1 MPDEPDTQK
10 NLPGRHRP
18 RLSEL
23 SKETTE
29 EDLWDLEDDSRL
41 SPAQPTKR
49 AEPASVIRKAKLDPL
64 EKREPS
70 AENPS
75 KPAVVTHHTKQSS
88 SSPAASKES
97 EGRPGPPKASRPN
110 GLRPRDP
117 KSSTPQLEATVEEPS
132 PEEKQEAPET
142 SVPTSEEPPEKPEK
156 PETKAA
162 PTSGKKETGK
172 GEKLGLIA
180 FGIVFLLL
188 AIWWLVGLF
197 SSISTTRLGDDQPD
211 FPAKGAYVTIE
222 AAETYWR
229 EPVRDGIS
237 PDVARRDVEF
247 IPVLS
252 VAINDS
258 EAGVLRAIF
267 RNEEGDF
274 VGDSISKKFA
284 NGVFDQHAQSTIEF
298 PATDGFMNSGEFN
311 GYRVGDDRWTV
322 ELFEGPSA
330 DASGSE
336 FKLLFTTPISPSRQ

>member
-29 EDLWDLEDDSRL
+29 EDLWDLEDDSRPSL
-41 SPAQPTKR
+41 AQP
-49 AEPASVIRKAKLDPL
+49 A
-64 EKREPS
+64 KREPS
-70 AENPS
+70 AEKPS
-75 KPAVVTHHTKQSS
+75 KPAVVTHHSKHSS
-88 SSPAASKES
+88 SSPADSKEPD
-97 EGRPGPPKASRPN
+97 ERPGPPKASRPN

-117 KSSTPQLEATVEEPS
+117 KSSISQLEAAIEEPMEAAVEEPPTCKKKQEVPETAAAPT
-132 PEEKQEAPET
+132 PEE
-142 SVPTSEEPPEKPEK
+142 SPEKPEK
-156 PETKAA
+156 AETKA
-162 PTSGKKETGK
+162 TSTPEKRETGK
-172 GEKLGLIA
+172 GEKMGLIA
-180 FGIVFLLL
+180 FGVVSLLL
-188 AIWWLVGLF
+188 GTWWLVGLF
-197 SSISTTRLGDDQPD
+197 SRISTTRLGDDQPD
-211 FPAKGAYVTIE
+211 FPTKGAYVTIE
-222 AAETYWR
+222 GAETYWR
-229 EPVRDGIS
+229 EPVRDGAN
-237 PDVARRDVEF
+237 PDVARREVEF

-252 VAINDS
+252 VEINDS

-284 NGVFDQHAQSTIEF
+284 SGVFDQNAQSTIEF

-330 DASGSE
+330 EASGNE
-336 FKLLFTTPISPSRQ
+336 FKLLFTTPISPNRQ